1 MQQPWRGMAHKA
13 TGGDDQPAAA
23 TSDFH
28 DGEAAAAVAAAA
40 AAADDDD
47 DDDDL
52 TPVDREALLAR
63 LTQPRAPDE
72 NFLLHL
78 IWEPWAR
85 QTRYFHDRLAFIT
98 RPDFSQEDDMQ
109 YVLGLAIRSSMA
121 VPSVSWAIPSAEALE
136 VIAQQS
142 GGRVVEVGAGTGYWA
157 WLLARR
163 GVDVVAVDNDS
174 EYRFKT
180 PPAEGKERQAED
192 KELPAEDKEL
202 PAEGKEPPAE
212 GKEPP
217 AEGKEPPV
225 EGKEP
230 PAEDKERPAE
240 DKERPAEGKEPPAEG
255 KEPPA
260 EDKEPP
266 AEGKE
271 PPVEGKEPPVEG
283 KEPPAEGKEPPAEG
297 KEPPVEGKEPPAEGK
312 EPPAEDKEL
321 LAEGKEPPAKK
332 EGVHRF
338 FRSMHVCDG
347 PEFLVRH
354 GGCPDRAL
362 LLCWARHDMGEASL
376 AAYRGDTVVAV
387 GEVDEGAT
395 WELKTWKHPEW
406 RQVRRVPLPNWLGI
420 RDDLR
425 VYRRVAGQKEEE
437 GGE

>member
-13 TGGDDQPAAA
+13 TGGDDQP
-23 TSDFH
+23 
-28 DGEAAAAVAAAA
+28 
-40 AAADDDD
+40 
-47 DDDDL
+47 
-52 TPVDREALLAR
+52 
-63 LTQPRAPDE
+63 PRAPDE

-142 GGRVVEVGAGTGYWA
+142 GGRVV
-157 WLLARR
+157 
-163 GVDVVAVDNDS
+163 
-174 EYRFKT
+174 
-180 PPAEGKERQAED
+180 
-192 KELPAEDKEL
+192 
-202 PAEGKEPPAE
+202 
-212 GKEPP
+212 
-217 AEGKEPPV
+217 
-225 EGKEP
+225 
-230 PAEDKERPAE
+230 
-240 DKERPAEGKEPPAEG
+240 EGKEPPAEG